1 VFKSIEDEF
10 APIHTL
16 PIFIT
21 SMCKWAPMRHTK
33 FSAIAVLAF
42 TLSLSFLAVPVYA
55 SSHTLTLTLGTV
67 GYSCAT
73 PTTVSGTAT
82 GRNLLRQDV
91 KLTITNSAN
100 PGVVYASATAEVKHG
115 TYSASLSI
123 TSSSLQE
130 GFLTV
135 TASWHGV
142 VVSVDEAGFW
152 SC

>member
-1 VFKSIEDEF
+1 
-10 APIHTL
+10 
-16 PIFIT
+16 
-21 SMCKWAPMRHTK
+21 MRYSK

-42 TLSLSFLAVPVYA
+42 TISLSFLAVPVYA
-55 SSHTLTLTLGTV
+55 SSHALTLTLVNV
-67 GYSCAT
+67 GYSCSA
-73 PTTVSGTAT
+73 PTTVSGIAT

-100 PGVVYASATAEVKHG
+100 PGVVYASTTAEIKHG
-115 TYSASLSI
+115 AYSATLSI

-130 GFLTV
+130 GYLTV

-142 VVSVDEAGFW
+142 VVAVDETGFW